1 MRGLASI
8 VLDSGQARP
17 WISCQCQGNEG
28 RTIHDQKRFIC
39 PHQGNCW
46 EGVLCNTAGG
56 SPKNS
61 QKPHNCLESPGRAA
75 CDSCNGFSCAFP
87 PPLLE
92 ESEAAWNT
100 GKRSQSTGWG
110 NREANHC
117 LGPKGSLRQP
127 EARGKGLQLSASGHV
142 IMTLH

>member
-1 MRGLASI
+1 MVSTVSCRSHLRGLASI

-61 QKPHNCLESPGRAA
+61 QKPHNCLESPGMAA

-87 PPLLE
+87 PPFAGGVRSSLE
-92 ESEAAWNT
+92 HWEKKSER
-100 GKRSQSTGWG
+100 GVRKQGG
-110 NREANHC
+110 YP
-117 LGPKGSLRQP
+117 LPGPQRQP
-127 EARGKGLQLSASGHV
+127 EAA
-142 IMTLH
+142 